1 VFVHSNVD
9 RLVTNYVVAG
19 YSSQGALVRV
29 VMNLPPA
36 IIFLSARHRFG
47 LNGNS
52 LKLWTNLS
60 LTALFCLA
68 LLAVSDASTAIDRLA
83 LYIIPLQIMVLS
95 RVPTIFGRSVPGV
108 LLIAALL
115 VLYSATI
122 AFVWLNYAQHASQ
135 WLPYRNYF
143 WA

>member
-1 VFVHSNVD
+1 
-9 RLVTNYVVAG
+9 
-19 YSSQGALVRV
+19 
-29 VMNLPPA
+29 M
-36 IIFLSARHRFG
+36 
-47 LNGNS
+47 
-52 LKLWTNLS
+52 WTNLS
-60 LTALFCLA
+60 LAALFCLA

-95 RVPTIFGRSVPGV
+95 RVPTIFGRTVPGS
-108 LLIAALL
+108 AAEWPQPWSCIVPL
-115 VLYSATI
+115 I